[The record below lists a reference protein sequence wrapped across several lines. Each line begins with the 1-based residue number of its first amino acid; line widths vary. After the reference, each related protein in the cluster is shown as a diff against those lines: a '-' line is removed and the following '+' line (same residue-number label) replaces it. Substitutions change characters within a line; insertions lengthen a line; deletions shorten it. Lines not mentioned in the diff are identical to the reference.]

1 MCHTSMF
8 RAVVVLIMTAAIAG
22 CASRTP
28 APIDNRRPGA
38 AVPPA
43 VPPVALKPPAPLAPP
58 PPAEPEIEVQPI
70 GAPGAIEVRPLGAS
84 STPPTTAPAPA
95 SAAAPLTIQTVPPA
109 GAPLPPTAVPGTK
122 PAATGRIELR
132 TEPRAFKVPFSEE
145 NLAMV
150 LRGEDP
156 RSMPA
161 KPMAKPPAAEV
172 KPPIAAVKPEVVP
185 PASPTDP
192 DSVDWAW
199 PAPGRVIETFESNT
213 KGLAIGG
220 RMGEPVMA
228 AAGGR
233 VVYSG
238 SGLPGYGQLVIIKHN
253 DVYLSAYA
261 HNSRILVKEGEAVK
275 RGQKIAELGATDAD
289 RPKLHFEIRRAGKP
303 IDPLPF
309 LPERR

>member
-1 MCHTSMF
+1 MRHTLML
-8 RAVVVLIMTAAIAG
+8 RAVAVLVMTAAIAG
-22 CASRTP
+22 CASRTA
-28 APIDNRRPGA
+28 APIDDRRPGVA
-38 AVPPA
+38 MPPTT
-43 VPPVALKPPAPLAPP
+43 PPVAVKPPAPVAPP
-58 PPAEPEIEVQPI
+58 PPAEPEIQVQSI
-70 GAPGAIEVRPLGAS
+70 GAPPAIEVRPLGA
-84 STPPTTAPAPA
+84 PGATAPAPA
-95 SAAAPLTIQTVPPA
+95 TPSAPIGVQTVPPP
-109 GAPLPPTAVPGTK
+109 GAPLPPTAVPGSK
-122 PAATGRIELR
+122 PPASARIELR
-132 TEPRAFKVPFSEE
+132 TEPRAFKAPYSEE

-156 RSMPA
+156 RSVPA
-161 KPMAKPPAAEV
+161 KPIAKPPATEV
-172 KPPIAAVKPEVVP
+172 KPPVAAIKPEPAP
-185 PASPTDP
+185 PANAPDP
-192 DSVDWAW
+192 DVVDWAW

-289 RPKLHFEIRRAGKP
+289 RPKLHFEIRRSGKP